1 MAHLSQR
8 FCRLLQNISVHFT
21 ATAPTLWQTL
31 QTAYQE
37 PHRHYHTQ
45 QHLSE
50 CLQLFDT
57 YHYLA
62 KNPLAVEFAL
72 WFHDAV
78 YQPQRFDNEQQSAI
92 WAVTVLEQAEIA
104 APFIQQVYTLIMA
117 TAHQQAPQTEDEK
130 LLIDIDLGI
139 LAAVPARF
147 AQYQQQIR
155 AEYEWVAEAIYQE
168 KRNQVLTH
176 LYNNGDIF
184 YHADIKTALESSA
197 RINLQQNLNIG
208 CTSNTTN

>member
-1 MAHLSQR
+1 MVHLSKR
-8 FCRLLQNISVHFT
+8 FCRLLQNISVNFT
-21 ATAPTLWQTL
+21 ATAPALWQAL
-31 QTAYQE
+31 QAAYQE

-45 QHLSE
+45 QHLFE

-104 APFIQQVYTLIMA
+104 APFIQQVYALIMA
-117 TAHQQAPQTEDEK
+117 TNHQQPPQTEDEK
-130 LLIDIDLGI
+130 LLVDIDLGI
-139 LAAVPARF
+139 LAAAPARF

-155 AEYEWVAEAIYQE
+155 AEYEWVAEMIYQE
-168 KRNQVLTH
+168 KRRQVLTH

-184 YHADIKTALESSA
+184 HHADIKTSLESSA
-197 RINLQQNLNIG
+197 QINLQQTIG
-208 CTSNTTN
+208 TCMK